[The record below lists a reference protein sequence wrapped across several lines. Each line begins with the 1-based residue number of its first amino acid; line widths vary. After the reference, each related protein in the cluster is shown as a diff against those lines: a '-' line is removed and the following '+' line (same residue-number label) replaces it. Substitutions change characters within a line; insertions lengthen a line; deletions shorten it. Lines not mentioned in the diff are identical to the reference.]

1 MNIEL
6 TSPIARDEDLFSE
19 DFLREKLSEFKKI
32 IADPAIGFFDLP
44 QTQKYAKACEEVYEK
59 YKGAKNF
66 VHVGI
71 GGSSLGPEMLITALG
86 KSDTRFEFIN
96 NIDPERIADQLKGLD
111 PNDSIF
117 YFVSKSGGTAEMTAA
132 MALIINWLEDKGLN
146 QEEWSKKF
154 IFATDPKK
162 SILLDLATE
171 LKITTLEIP
180 SDIGGRFSVLTPVG
194 LFPALFADIDIYQL
208 LDGASKSRENCLN
221 EDVLNNEL
229 LNTCSFLYDLKNFD
243 ITQTVFMP
251 YSSKLRDFCFWFT
264 QLWAES
270 LGKRLDNDGEEV
282 FTGLTPIPGYG
293 ATDQHSQMQLFME
306 GPLDKCLL
314 LLEVEKFSCDFS
326 LNSNLDYPSFNKLS
340 SHTLAD
346 LMKAE
351 LYGTIKALKENG
363 RPHIHFKIIENN
375 AEAMGELIIFFESLT
390 ALMGHYLNVN
400 PFDQPGVEL
409 GKVYAYEKL
418 AKGF

>member
-6 TSPIARDEDLFSE
+6 NSPFEKDNALFSE
-19 DFLREKLSEFKKI
+19 SFLKEKLNSFKNI
-32 IADPAIGFFDLP
+32 IADPNIGFFQLA
-44 QTQKYAKACEEVYEK
+44 QNTELAKSCEDFYN
-59 YKGAKNF
+59 KNKDIKTF

-71 GGSSLGPEMLITALG
+71 GGSSLGPEMLVSALG
-86 KSDTRFEFIN
+86 KSDVRFEFIN
-96 NIDPERIADQLKGLD
+96 NIDPERISEQLVDID
-111 PNDSIF
+111 PDHSLF

-132 MALIINWLEDKGLN
+132 MVLIINWLEDKGLT
-146 QEEWSKKF
+146 QEQWKKRF

-162 SILLDLATE
+162 SILLDLAKD
-171 LKITTLEIP
+171 LDIPTLEIP

-194 LFPALFADIDIYQL
+194 LLPALYANIDIYQL
-208 LDGASKSRENCLN
+208 LSGAKKATEKCLSD
-221 EDVLNNEL
+221 DVKNNEL
-229 LNTCSFLYDLKNFD
+229 LNTCSYLFDLKNFD

-251 YSSKLRDFCFWFT
+251 YSSKLRDFCFWFV

-270 LGKRLDNDGEEV
+270 LGKKLNTKGEEV

-306 GPLDKCLL
+306 GPMDKCLL
-314 LLEVEKFSCDFS
+314 LLEVEKFSCDYS
-326 LNSNLDYPSFNKLS
+326 LKSNIDYPSFNKLS
-340 SHTLAD
+340 THSLSD

-363 RPHIHFKIIENN
+363 RPHIHFKVKENN

-390 ALMGHYLNVN
+390 ALMGHYLDVN

-418 AKGF
+418 ANS

>member
-6 TSPIARDEDLFSE
+6 NSPFDKDQSLFSE
-19 DFLREKLSEFKKI
+19 SFLTEKLNAFKEI
-32 IADPAIGFFDLP
+32 IKDPSIGFFQLADNVELA
-44 QTQKYAKACEEVYEK
+44 KSCEDFYAKNK
-59 YKGAKNF
+59 DIKTF

-71 GGSSLGPEMLITALG
+71 GGSSLGPEMLVSALG
-86 KSDTRFEFIN
+86 KSDVRFEFIN
-96 NIDPERIADQLKGLD
+96 NIDPERILDQLVGINPADTL
-111 PNDSIF
+111 F

-132 MALIINWLEDKGLN
+132 MALIINWLEEKGLTQN
-146 QEEWSKKF
+146 EWKKKF

-162 SILLDLATE
+162 SILLDLAND
-171 LKITTLEIP
+171 LGIPTLDIP

-194 LFPALFADIDIYQL
+194 LLPALYANIDIYQL
-208 LDGASKSRENCLN
+208 LAGAKKGAANCLN
-221 EDVLNNEL
+221 EDVKNNEL
-229 LNTCSFLYDLKNFD
+229 LNTCSQLFDLKNFD

-251 YSSKLRDFCFWFT
+251 YSSKLRDFCFWFV

-270 LGKRLDNDGEEV
+270 LGKKLNTKGEEV

-306 GPLDKCLL
+306 GPMDKCLL
-314 LLEVEKFSCDFS
+314 LLEIEKFSCDFS
-326 LNSNLDYPSFNKLS
+326 LNSKLDYPSFNKLS
-340 SHTLAD
+340 KHNLSD

-351 LYGTIKALKENG
+351 LYGTIKALKESG
-363 RPHIHFKIIENN
+363 IPHIHFKISENN

-390 ALMGHYLNVN
+390 ALMGHYLDVN

-418 AKGF
+418 ANS